1 LFHFLFPNYNEIREH
16 GEYLFDPESVRKRM
30 NERSGIQVKKIMT
43 KFPEIVNE
51 ELSVIEAAAILKAFK
66 IKQLPVVNN
75 GNVTGIITIKNLL
88 NNLVLNNLNLSRN
101 QTGKLVLKS

>member
-1 LFHFLFPNYNEIREH
+1 
-16 GEYLFDPESVRKRM
+16 
-30 NERSGIQVKKIMT
+30 MT